1 MRTFLFLLFAVAPQ
15 AAEPEY
21 VSKAVMKIPQ
31 GYRDWVFVGSNL
43 GIGYSEG
50 KPTDAKQFKN
60 IYITPDAFRAYKATG
75 KFPDKTM
82 LVMEIYEEATK
93 AEPAKT
99 GSFEGKYVGI
109 EVAVKDRRAVDEVW
123 AYYTFFSNG
132 KPLAQA
138 KAFPK
143 AACHDCHA
151 KHGSVDNTFVQFYPR
166 LRDRD

>member
-1 MRTFLFLLFAVAPQ
+1 MRFLPCLLVAAALY
-15 AAEPEY
+15 AAEPQY

-43 GIGYSEG
+43 GIGYSEA
-50 KPTDAKQFKN
+50 KPTDTKQFKN
-60 IYITPDAFRAYKATG
+60 IYITPEAFRAYKATG
-75 KFPDKTM
+75 RFPDKTM
-82 LVMEIYEEATK
+82 LVMEIYEAATQ

-99 GSFEGKYVGI
+99 GSFEGKYIGI

-123 AYYTFFSNG
+123 AYYTFFANG

-151 KHGSVDNTFVQFYPR
+151 KHGTVDNTFVQFYPR
-166 LRDRD
+166 LRDSD